1 MHAFVDAIL
10 RRIPDVREGADIEM
24 LLGYL
29 AEHLGYRDAFLMV
42 FPSDRSATSRLW
54 DSYDVRSAWWRSNA
68 DGGVS
73 SMRGIVESI
82 PLSGV
87 QFVEIQPDD
96 ANYPFAASG
105 DLVNFTV
112 VPVTF
117 DSQLRGVVCFTG
129 ERMEHR
135 DFAVSLQIVCYSL
148 LVQAHNLTAGSGP
161 RVALTPRERQVMEL
175 SAAGLTSE
183 MVASELGMSPRTVN
197 QHVDN
202 VSSKLNARNR
212 VHAVAE
218 AMRRGLLR

>member
-1 MHAFVDAIL
+1 M
-10 RRIPDVREGADIEM
+10 
-24 LLGYL
+24 
-29 AEHLGYRDAFLMV
+29 
-42 FPSDRSATSRLW
+42 RS
-54 DSYDVRSAWWRSNA
+54 
-68 DGGVS
+68 
-73 SMRGIVESI
+73 IVESI
-82 PLSGV
+82 PLAGV
-87 QFVEIQPDD
+87 QFIEIQPDD
-96 ANYPFAASG
+96 ANYPFAASC

>member
-1 MHAFVDAIL
+1 
-10 RRIPDVREGADIEM
+10 M

-29 AEHLGYRDAFLMV
+29 AEHLGYRGAFLMA
-42 FPSDRSATSRLW
+42 FPSDRSATTRLW
-54 DSYDVRSAWWRSNA
+54 DSDSVRSVWWHTHF
-68 DGGVS
+68 DGGASS
-73 SMRGIVESI
+73 SMRSIVESL
-82 PLSGV
+82 PVPGV
-87 QFVEIQPDD
+87 QFVELQPEDV
-96 ANYPFAASG
+96 NYPFGASY
-105 DLVNFTV
+105 DFVSFTV

-148 LVQAHNLTAGSGP
+148 LVQAHNLTAGSGR

>member
-1 MHAFVDAIL
+1 MHAFVDAML
-10 RRIPDVREGADIEM
+10 RRIPDVREGADIEI
-24 LLGYL
+24 LLGHL
-29 AEHLGYRDAFLMV
+29 AEHLGYRGAFLMV
-42 FPSDRSATSRLW
+42 FPSDRAAMTRLW
-54 DSYDVRSAWWRSNA
+54 DSNSVRSAWWHTHFEGCDTAVRSA
-68 DGGVS
+68 
-73 SMRGIVESI
+73 MARI
-82 PLSGV
+82 PQPGM
-87 QFVEIQPDD
+87 QFVELQPDD
-96 ANYPFAASG
+96 PYYPFAAEY
-105 DLVNFTV
+105 DFVNFTI

-117 DSQLRGVVCFTG
+117 DSHLRGVVCFTG

-148 LVQAHNLTAGSGP
+148 LVQAHTLSSGAGP

-202 VSSKLNARNR
+202 VSAKLNARNR